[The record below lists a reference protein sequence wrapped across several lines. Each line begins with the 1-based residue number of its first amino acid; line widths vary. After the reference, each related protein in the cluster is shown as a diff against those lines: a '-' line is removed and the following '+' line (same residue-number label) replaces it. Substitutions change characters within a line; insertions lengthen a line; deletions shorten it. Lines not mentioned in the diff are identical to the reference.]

1 MKYSSIRCSWSSDR
15 VAAACLGKKKSG
27 RAVKPAHMP
36 AKKVETVPLE
46 EIYGAER
53 VAEYRR
59 REAELDSVVAL
70 YRKEAGTAGGL
81 MHHVAGCREANWRWL
96 ASGRGLSEPS
106 LFPYQTRQYAVS
118 HLVALLKDPARLA
131 ELRKSGNRDPF
142 AQLGRALDAV
152 A

>member
-1 MKYSSIRCSWSSDR
+1 MKYSSIRCSWNSDR
-15 VAAACLGKKKSG
+15 VAAACLGKKKSVG
-27 RAVKPAHMP
+27 CAQPAPMP
-36 AKKVETVPLE
+36 AKKLETVPLE
-46 EIYGAER
+46 ELYGAER

-59 REAELDSVVAL
+59 REAELDSVEAL

-81 MHHVAGCREANWRWL
+81 KHYVVGCREANWRWL
-96 ASGRGLSEPS
+96 ASGKDLAEPS
-106 LFPYQTRQYAVS
+106 LFPYQTHQYAVS

-131 ELRKSGNRDPF
+131 DLRKSGGRDPF